1 MFFNNYTAR
10 LFVETSEKEFKL
22 HLYDVLF
29 NMKYNDFTGRSTDDY
44 INNYIIDIKMIFS
57 FIMECFYFLL
67 TVCSSTVLIVL
78 ILFYYNIKMA
88 LISFSI
94 IPVYIIVF
102 CATRN
107 YSGKKYEEI
116 RELSGEENAVFK
128 NIIECM
134 PIIRTFN
141 AIIFYYNK
149 IQEMLV
155 KIVNKN
161 IKIYLFENLL
171 SSGLYVAST
180 IVPILI
186 VIFGVNL
193 IANNEM
199 TIGVLILFYTYSFKL
214 IPLINQ
220 FVNFFH
226 FYQKMNFSYKKLHTI
241 FEYSGAN
248 SGFISRNTVLDM
260 EKITIRNLNL
270 VKTGKQILRNIN
282 LELHK
287 GDVACLYGENGSGK
301 TTLLNVISGLLR
313 TDNGDVF
320 IDEIH
325 IENIHFEDYFKY
337 VSYLPQSC
345 SLLNDTI
352 LNNMTMGKNIDI
364 NKIAQIC
371 KKLDIYDFINSLN
384 GKFNFMVTGNGEKF
398 SGGERKMICF
408 ARMLLHESKLILLD
422 EFSNDL
428 DNNHKKIINGILN
441 EIKENSIIVYVTH
454 FNEDIN
460 LANKFVHLH
469 KGEVADII
477 YKSPDTNIHEML
489 KDL

>member
-1 MFFNNYTAR
+1 
-10 LFVETSEKEFKL
+10 V
-22 HLYDVLF
+22 
-29 NMKYNDFTGRSTDDY
+29 
-44 INNYIIDIKMIFS
+44 
-57 FIMECFYFLL
+57 
-67 TVCSSTVLIVL
+67 
-78 ILFYYNIKMA
+78 
-88 LISFSI
+88 
-94 IPVYIIVF
+94 
-102 CATRN
+102 TRN

-116 RELSGEENAVFK
+116 RELSGNENAVFK

-141 AIIFYYNK
+141 AIAFYYNK
-149 IQEMLV
+149 TQEMLV

-226 FYQKMNFSYKKLHTI
+226 FYQKMNFSYKKLHKI

-248 SGFISRNTVLDM
+248 SSFIAHNTVLNMD
-260 EKITIRNLNL
+260 KIIIKNLNL
-270 VKTGKQILRNIN
+270 VKTGKEILRNIN

-287 GDVACLYGENGSGK
+287 GDVVCLYGENGSGK

-313 TDNGDVF
+313 TDSGDVF

-352 LNNMTMGKNIDI
+352 LNNMTMGKDIDI
-364 NKIAQIC
+364 NKIVQIC
-371 KKLDIYDFINSLN
+371 KRLDIYDFINSLN
-384 GKFNFMVTGNGEKF
+384 GKFDFTVTGNGERF

-428 DNNHKKIINGILN
+428 DNNHKKIINSILN
-441 EIKENSIIVYVTH
+441 EIKDNSIIVYVTH

-460 LANKFVHLH
+460 LANKFIHLH
-469 KGEVADII
+469 KGAVTNVIC
-477 YKSPDTNIHEML
+477 KNSDTDIHELL